1 MYVKQCSTIARL
13 INTELNEMERETQES
28 TSNEY
33 DYTSWETAMNKVVD
47 MSDWTQ
53 MDKTELYFE
62 NMEQMILVDA
72 YSYTGPCN

>member
-1 MYVKQCSTIARL
+1 
-13 INTELNEMERETQES
+13 MEHETRES

-33 DYTSWETAMNKVVD
+33 DYTSWEAAMNKVID

-62 NMEQMILVDA
+62 NMEQMLLVDA

>member
-1 MYVKQCSTIARL
+1 
-13 INTELNEMERETQES
+13 MECKTQDK

-62 NMEQMILVDA
+62 NMEQMLLVDA

>member
-1 MYVKQCSTIARL
+1 
-13 INTELNEMERETQES
+13 MEHETQDL

-47 MSDWTQ
+47 MSDWMQ

-62 NMEQMILVDA
+62 NVEQMLRVDA
-72 YSYTGPCN
+72 YSYTRPCNWVD